1 MQLIY
6 PLKFKTME
14 NELLKKI
21 KNNNFKISVI
31 GLGYVGLPLA
41 VEFAKNGFEV
51 YGIDIDKN
59 KVKNINE
66 GISYINDISN
76 NELLDLVKKNK
87 IKAFEN
93 YNILSE
99 VDIIIITVPTPLSKT
114 KDPDLSYVLNAVNNI
129 KNHLKKGHLIILEST
144 TYPGT
149 TDEVIKP
156 ILEESGLKC
165 GSDFFLA
172 FSPERINPGD
182 KIYKIKNTPKIVGGV
197 DEISGKLAYE
207 VYSKII
213 DSVIIV
219 SSSKVA
225 EMAKLLENTFR
236 AVNIALANE
245 IAIMCNILKIDVW
258 EVVESAGTKPFGFMK
273 FYPGPGIGG
282 HCIPIDPIYLSWKM
296 KTLNYNARL
305 IEVASEINTNM
316 PRYVVQRIADILNEY
331 EMSIKGSKIL
341 ILGVA
346 YKRDVNDIR
355 ESPAIDIISLLSD
368 KGAIVYYF
376 DPYIPKIQI
385 GDLEIESV
393 ELTKEVL
400 KESDLVV
407 LITDHS
413 IFDYEFIYKN
423 ANLIFDTKNAFKNY
437 SEKIYKL

>member
-1 MQLIY
+1 
-6 PLKFKTME
+6 ME

-21 KNNNFKISVI
+21 KNNDFKVSVI

-41 VEFAKNGFEV
+41 VEFAKNNFEV
-51 YGIDIDKN
+51 YGIDIDEN

-66 GISYINDISN
+66 GISYISDIDN
-76 NELLDLVKKNK
+76 NELLDLVRKNK
-87 IKAFEN
+87 IKAFGN
-93 YNILSE
+93 YEVLSE
-99 VDIIIITVPTPLSKT
+99 VDIIIIAVPTPLSKT
-114 KDPDLSYVLNAVNNI
+114 KDPDLSYILNAVNNI
-129 KNHLKKGHLIILEST
+129 KKYLKKGHLIILEST

-165 GSDFFLA
+165 GLDFFLA

-182 KIYKIKNTPKIVGGV
+182 KVYKIKNTPKIVGGV

-213 DSVIIV
+213 DSVIMV

-245 IAIMCNILKIDVW
+245 IAIMCDILKIDVW
-258 EVVESAGTKPFGFMK
+258 EVIESAGTKPFGFMK

-331 EMSIKGSKIL
+331 ERSVKGSRIL

-346 YKRDVNDIR
+346 YKKDVNDIR

-393 ELTKEVL
+393 ELTREIL
-400 KESDLVV
+400 RESDLVV

>member
-1 MQLIY
+1 
-6 PLKFKTME
+6 ME
-14 NELLKKI
+14 KELLKKI
-21 KNNNFKISVI
+21 KNNDFKVSVI

-41 VEFAKNGFEV
+41 VEFAKNNFEV
-51 YGIDIDKN
+51 YGIDIDEN

-66 GISYINDISN
+66 GISYISDIDS
-76 NELLDLVKKNK
+76 NELLDLVRKNK
-87 IKAFEN
+87 IKAFGN
-93 YNILSE
+93 YEVLSE
-99 VDIIIITVPTPLSKT
+99 VDIIIIAVPTPLSKT
-114 KDPDLSYVLNAVNNI
+114 KDPDLSYILNAVNNI
-129 KNHLKKGHLIILEST
+129 KKYLKKGHLIILEST

-165 GSDFFLA
+165 GLDFFLA

-182 KIYKIKNTPKIVGGV
+182 KVYKIKNTPKIVGGV
-197 DEISGKLAYE
+197 DEMSGKLAYE

-213 DSVIIV
+213 DSVIMV

-245 IAIMCNILKIDVW
+245 IAIMCDILKIDVW
-258 EVVESAGTKPFGFMK
+258 EVIESAGTKPFGFMK

-331 EMSIKGSKIL
+331 ERSVKGSRIL

-393 ELTKEVL
+393 ELTREIL
-400 KESDLVV
+400 RESDLVV

>member
-1 MQLIY
+1 
-6 PLKFKTME
+6 ME

-21 KNNNFKISVI
+21 KNNDFKVSVI

-41 VEFAKNGFEV
+41 VEFAKNNFEV
-51 YGIDIDKN
+51 YGIDIDEN

-66 GISYINDISN
+66 GISYISDIDN
-76 NELLDLVKKNK
+76 NELLDLVRKNK
-87 IKAFEN
+87 IKAFGN
-93 YNILSE
+93 YEVLSE
-99 VDIIIITVPTPLSKT
+99 VDIIIIAVPTPLSKT
-114 KDPDLSYVLNAVNNI
+114 KDPDLSYILNAVNNI
-129 KNHLKKGHLIILEST
+129 KKYLKKGHLIILEST

-165 GSDFFLA
+165 GLDFFLA

-182 KIYKIKNTPKIVGGV
+182 KVYKIKNTPKIVGGV

-213 DSVIIV
+213 DSVIMV

-236 AVNIALANE
+236 AVNIALVNE
-245 IAIMCNILKIDVW
+245 IAIMCDILKIDVW
-258 EVVESAGTKPFGFMK
+258 EVIESAGTKPFGFMK

-331 EMSIKGSKIL
+331 ERSVKGSKIL

-346 YKRDVNDIR
+346 YKKDVNDIR

-393 ELTKEVL
+393 ELTREIL
-400 KESDLVV
+400 RESDLVV

>member
-1 MQLIY
+1 
-6 PLKFKTME
+6 
-14 NELLKKI
+14 
-21 KNNNFKISVI
+21 VI

-41 VEFAKNGFEV
+41 VEFAKNNFEV
-51 YGIDIDKN
+51 YGIDIDEN

-66 GISYINDISN
+66 GISYISDIDN
-76 NELLDLVKKNK
+76 NELLDLVRKNK
-87 IKAFEN
+87 IKAFGN
-93 YNILSE
+93 YEVLSE
-99 VDIIIITVPTPLSKT
+99 VDIIIIAVPTPLSKT
-114 KDPDLSYVLNAVNNI
+114 KDPDLSYILNAVNNI
-129 KNHLKKGHLIILEST
+129 KKYLKKGHLIILEST

-165 GSDFFLA
+165 GLDFFLA

-182 KIYKIKNTPKIVGGV
+182 KVYKIKNTPKIVGGV

-213 DSVIIV
+213 DSVIMV

-236 AVNIALANE
+236 AVNIALVNE
-245 IAIMCNILKIDVW
+245 IAIMCDILKIDVW
-258 EVVESAGTKPFGFMK
+258 EVIESAGTKPFGFMK

-331 EMSIKGSKIL
+331 ERSVKGSKIL

-346 YKRDVNDIR
+346 YKKDVNDIR

-393 ELTKEVL
+393 ELTREIL

>member
-1 MQLIY
+1 
-6 PLKFKTME
+6 
-14 NELLKKI
+14 
-21 KNNNFKISVI
+21 VI

-41 VEFAKNGFEV
+41 VEFAKNNFEV
-51 YGIDIDKN
+51 YGIDIDEN

-66 GISYINDISN
+66 GISYISDIDN
-76 NELLDLVKKNK
+76 NELLDLVRKNK
-87 IKAFEN
+87 IKAFGN
-93 YNILSE
+93 YEVLSE
-99 VDIIIITVPTPLSKT
+99 VDIIIIAVPTPLSKT
-114 KDPDLSYVLNAVNNI
+114 KDPDLSYILNAVNNI
-129 KNHLKKGHLIILEST
+129 KKYLKKGHLIILEST

-165 GSDFFLA
+165 GLDFFLA

-182 KIYKIKNTPKIVGGV
+182 KVYKIKNTPKIVGGV

-213 DSVIIV
+213 DSVIMV

-236 AVNIALANE
+236 AVNIALVNE
-245 IAIMCNILKIDVW
+245 IAIMCDILKIDVW
-258 EVVESAGTKPFGFMK
+258 EVIESAGTKPFGFMK

-331 EMSIKGSKIL
+331 ERSVKGSKIL

-346 YKRDVNDIR
+346 YKKDVNDIR

-393 ELTKEVL
+393 ELTREIL
-400 KESDLVV
+400 RESDLVV

>member
-1 MQLIY
+1 
-6 PLKFKTME
+6 ME

-21 KNNNFKISVI
+21 KNNDFKVSVI

-41 VEFAKNGFEV
+41 VEFAKNNFEV
-51 YGIDIDKN
+51 YGIDIDEN

-66 GISYINDISN
+66 GISYISDIDN
-76 NELLDLVKKNK
+76 NELLDLVRKNK
-87 IKAFEN
+87 IKAFGN
-93 YNILSE
+93 YEVLSE
-99 VDIIIITVPTPLSKT
+99 VDIIIIAVPTPLSKT
-114 KDPDLSYVLNAVNNI
+114 KDPDLSYILNAVNNI
-129 KNHLKKGHLIILEST
+129 KKYLKKGHLIILEST

-165 GSDFFLA
+165 GLDFFLA

-182 KIYKIKNTPKIVGGV
+182 KVYKIKNTPKIVGGV

-213 DSVIIV
+213 DSVIVV

-236 AVNIALANE
+236 AVNIALVNE
-245 IAIMCNILKIDVW
+245 IAIMCDILKIDVW
-258 EVVESAGTKPFGFMK
+258 EVIESAGTKPFGFMK

-316 PRYVVQRIADILNEY
+316 PRYVVQGL
-331 EMSIKGSKIL
+331 L
-341 ILGVA
+341 I
-346 YKRDVNDIR
+346 Y
-355 ESPAIDIISLLSD
+355 
-368 KGAIVYYF
+368 
-376 DPYIPKIQI
+376 
-385 GDLEIESV
+385 
-393 ELTKEVL
+393 
-400 KESDLVV
+400 
-407 LITDHS
+407 
-413 IFDYEFIYKN
+413 
-423 ANLIFDTKNAFKNY
+423 
-437 SEKIYKL
+437 

>member
-1 MQLIY
+1 
-6 PLKFKTME
+6 ME

-21 KNNNFKISVI
+21 KNNDFKVSVI

-41 VEFAKNGFEV
+41 VEFAKNNFEV
-51 YGIDIDKN
+51 YGIDIDEN

-66 GISYINDISN
+66 GISYISDIDNS
-76 NELLDLVKKNK
+76 ELLDLVRKNK
-87 IKAFEN
+87 IKAFGN
-93 YNILSE
+93 YEVLRE
-99 VDIIIITVPTPLSKT
+99 VDIIIIAVPTPLSKT
-114 KDPDLSYVLNAVNNI
+114 KDPDLSYILNAVNNI
-129 KNHLKKGHLIILEST
+129 KKYLKKGHLIILEST

-165 GSDFFLA
+165 GLDFFLA

-182 KIYKIKNTPKIVGGV
+182 KVYKIKNTPKIVGGV

-213 DSVIIV
+213 DSVIMV

-245 IAIMCNILKIDVW
+245 IAIMCDILKIDVW
-258 EVVESAGTKPFGFMK
+258 EVIESAGTKPFGFMK

-331 EMSIKGSKIL
+331 ERSVKGSKIL

-346 YKRDVNDIR
+346 YKKDVNDIR

-368 KGAIVYYF
+368 KGAIVYYS

-393 ELTKEVL
+393 ELTREIL
-400 KESDLVV
+400 RESDLVV

>member
-1 MQLIY
+1 
-6 PLKFKTME
+6 ME

-21 KNNNFKISVI
+21 KNNDFKVSVI

-41 VEFAKNGFEV
+41 VEFAKNNFEV
-51 YGIDIDKN
+51 YGIDIDEN

-66 GISYINDISN
+66 GISYISDIDN
-76 NELLDLVKKNK
+76 NELLDLVRKNK
-87 IKAFEN
+87 IKAFGN
-93 YNILSE
+93 YEVLSE
-99 VDIIIITVPTPLSKT
+99 VDIIIIAVPTPLSKT
-114 KDPDLSYVLNAVNNI
+114 KDPDLSYILNAVNNI
-129 KNHLKKGHLIILEST
+129 KKYLKKGHLIILEST

-156 ILEESGLKC
+156 ILEESGLRC
-165 GSDFFLA
+165 GLDFFLA

-182 KIYKIKNTPKIVGGV
+182 KVYKIKNTPKIVGGV

-213 DSVIIV
+213 DSVIMV

-236 AVNIALANE
+236 AVNIALVNE
-245 IAIMCNILKIDVW
+245 IAIMCDILKIDVW
-258 EVVESAGTKPFGFMK
+258 EVIESAGTKPFGFMK

-331 EMSIKGSKIL
+331 ERSVKGSKIL

-346 YKRDVNDIR
+346 YKKDVNDIR

-385 GDLEIESV
+385 GNLEIESV
-393 ELTKEVL
+393 ELTREIL
-400 KESDLVV
+400 RESDLVV

>member
-76 NELLDLVKKNK
+76 NELLNLVKKNK

-129 KNHLKKGHLIILEST
+129 KNHLKKGNLIILEST

-331 EMSIKGSKIL
+331 ERSIKGSKIL

>member
-1 MQLIY
+1 
-6 PLKFKTME
+6 ME
-14 NELLKKI
+14 NELLRKI
-21 KNNNFKISVI
+21 KNNDFKISVI

-66 GISYINDISN
+66 GISYINDITN
-76 NELLDLVKKNK
+76 NELLDLVRKNK

-99 VDIIIITVPTPLSKT
+99 VDIIIIAVPTPLSKT
-114 KDPDLSYVLNAVNNI
+114 KDPDLSYILNAVNNI
-129 KNHLKKGHLIILEST
+129 KNYLKKGHLIILEST

-165 GSDFFLA
+165 GLDFFLA

-182 KIYKIKNTPKIVGGV
+182 KFYKIKNTPKIVGGV

-245 IAIMCNILKIDVW
+245 IAIMCNILNIDVW
-258 EVVESAGTKPFGFMK
+258 EVIESAGTKPFGFMK

-331 EMSIKGSKIL
+331 EKSIKGSRIL

-346 YKRDVNDIR
+346 YKKDVNDIR

-376 DPYIPKIQI
+376 DPYIPRIQI

-393 ELTKEVL
+393 ELTKEIL

-423 ANLIFDTKNAFKNY
+423 SNLIFDTKNAFKNF

>member
-1 MQLIY
+1 
-6 PLKFKTME
+6 ME

-21 KNNNFKISVI
+21 KNNDFKVSVI

-41 VEFAKNGFEV
+41 VEFAKNNFEV
-51 YGIDIDKN
+51 YGIDIDEN
-59 KVKNINE
+59 KVKNIDE
-66 GISYINDISN
+66 GISYISDIDN
-76 NELLDLVKKNK
+76 NELLDLVRKNK
-87 IKAFEN
+87 IKAFGN
-93 YNILSE
+93 YEVLSE
-99 VDIIIITVPTPLSKT
+99 VDIIIIAVPTPLSKT
-114 KDPDLSYVLNAVNNI
+114 KDPDLSYILNAVNNI
-129 KNHLKKGHLIILEST
+129 KKYLKKGHLIILEST

-156 ILEESGLKC
+156 ILEEGGLKC
-165 GSDFFLA
+165 GLDFFLA

-182 KIYKIKNTPKIVGGV
+182 KVYKIKNTPKIVGGV
-197 DEISGKLAYE
+197 DEVSGKLAYE

-236 AVNIALANE
+236 AVNIALVNE
-245 IAIMCNILKIDVW
+245 IAIMCDILKIDVW
-258 EVVESAGTKPFGFMK
+258 EVIESAGTKPFGFMK

-331 EMSIKGSKIL
+331 ERSVKGSRIL

-346 YKRDVNDIR
+346 YKKDVNDIR

-368 KGAIVYYF
+368 KGAIVYYS

-393 ELTKEVL
+393 ELTREIL
-400 KESDLVV
+400 RESDLVV

>member
-1 MQLIY
+1 
-6 PLKFKTME
+6 ME

-21 KNNNFKISVI
+21 KNNDFKVSVI

-41 VEFAKNGFEV
+41 VEFAKNNFEV
-51 YGIDIDKN
+51 YGIDIDEN

-66 GISYINDISN
+66 GISYISDIDN
-76 NELLDLVKKNK
+76 NELLDLVRKNK
-87 IKAFEN
+87 IKAFGN
-93 YNILSE
+93 YEVLSE
-99 VDIIIITVPTPLSKT
+99 VDIIIIAVPTPLSKT
-114 KDPDLSYVLNAVNNI
+114 KDPDLSYILNAVNNI
-129 KNHLKKGHLIILEST
+129 KKYLKKGHLIILEST

-165 GSDFFLA
+165 GLDFFLA

-182 KIYKIKNTPKIVGGV
+182 KVYKIKNTPKIVGGV

-213 DSVIIV
+213 DSVIMV

-236 AVNIALANE
+236 AVNIALVNE
-245 IAIMCNILKIDVW
+245 IAIMCDILKIDVW
-258 EVVESAGTKPFGFMK
+258 EVIESAGTKPFGFMK

-331 EMSIKGSKIL
+331 ERSVKGSKIL

-346 YKRDVNDIR
+346 YKKDVNDIR

-385 GDLEIESV
+385 GELEIESV
-393 ELTKEVL
+393 ELTREIL
-400 KESDLVV
+400 RESDLVV

>member
-1 MQLIY
+1 
-6 PLKFKTME
+6 ME

-21 KNNNFKISVI
+21 KNNDFKVSVI

-41 VEFAKNGFEV
+41 VEFAKSNFEV
-51 YGIDIDKN
+51 YGIDIDEN

-66 GISYINDISN
+66 GISYISDIDN
-76 NELLDLVKKNK
+76 NELLDLVRKNK
-87 IKAFEN
+87 IKAFGN
-93 YNILSE
+93 YEVLSE
-99 VDIIIITVPTPLSKT
+99 VDIIIIAVPTPLSKT
-114 KDPDLSYVLNAVNNI
+114 KDPDLSYILNAVNNI
-129 KNHLKKGHLIILEST
+129 KKYLKKGHLIILEST

-165 GSDFFLA
+165 GLDFFLA

-182 KIYKIKNTPKIVGGV
+182 KVYKIKNTPKIVGGV

-213 DSVIIV
+213 DSVIMV

-236 AVNIALANE
+236 AVNIALVNE
-245 IAIMCNILKIDVW
+245 IAIMCDILKIDVW
-258 EVVESAGTKPFGFMK
+258 EVIESAGTKPFGFMK

-331 EMSIKGSKIL
+331 ERSVKGSRIL

-346 YKRDVNDIR
+346 YKKDVNDIR

-385 GDLEIESV
+385 GELEIESV
-393 ELTKEVL
+393 ELTREIL
-400 KESDLVV
+400 RESDLVV

>member
-1 MQLIY
+1 
-6 PLKFKTME
+6 ME

-21 KNNNFKISVI
+21 KNNDFKVSVI

-41 VEFAKNGFEV
+41 VEFAKNNFEV
-51 YGIDIDKN
+51 YGIDIDEN

-66 GISYINDISN
+66 GISYISDIDN
-76 NELLDLVKKNK
+76 NELLDLVRKNK
-87 IKAFEN
+87 IKAFGN
-93 YNILSE
+93 YEVLSE
-99 VDIIIITVPTPLSKT
+99 VDIVIIAVPTPLSKT
-114 KDPDLSYVLNAVNNI
+114 KDPDLSYILNAVNNI
-129 KNHLKKGHLIILEST
+129 KKYLKKGHLIILEST

-165 GSDFFLA
+165 GLDFFLA

-182 KIYKIKNTPKIVGGV
+182 KVYKIKNTPKIVGGV

-213 DSVIIV
+213 DSVIMV

-236 AVNIALANE
+236 AVNIALVNE
-245 IAIMCNILKIDVW
+245 IAIMCDILKIDVW
-258 EVVESAGTKPFGFMK
+258 EVIESAGTKPFGFMK

-331 EMSIKGSKIL
+331 ERSVKGSRIL

-346 YKRDVNDIR
+346 YKKDVNDIR

-393 ELTKEVL
+393 ELTREIL
-400 KESDLVV
+400 RESDLVV

>member
-1 MQLIY
+1 
-6 PLKFKTME
+6 ME

-21 KNNNFKISVI
+21 KNNDFKVSVI

-41 VEFAKNGFEV
+41 VEFAKNNFEV
-51 YGIDIDKN
+51 YGIDIDEN

-66 GISYINDISN
+66 GISYISDIDN
-76 NELLDLVKKNK
+76 NELLDLVRKNK
-87 IKAFEN
+87 IKAFGN
-93 YNILSE
+93 YEVLSE
-99 VDIIIITVPTPLSKT
+99 VDIIIIAVPTPLSKT
-114 KDPDLSYVLNAVNNI
+114 KDPDLSYILNAVNNI
-129 KNHLKKGHLIILEST
+129 KKYLKKGHLIILEST

-165 GSDFFLA
+165 GLDFFLA

-182 KIYKIKNTPKIVGGV
+182 KVYKIKNTPKIVGGV

-213 DSVIIV
+213 DSVIVV

-236 AVNIALANE
+236 AVNIALVNE
-245 IAIMCNILKIDVW
+245 IAIMCDILKIDVW
-258 EVVESAGTKPFGFMK
+258 EVIESAGTKPFGFMK

-331 EMSIKGSKIL
+331 ERSVKGSRIL

-346 YKRDVNDIR
+346 YKKDVNDIR

-393 ELTKEVL
+393 ELTREIL
-400 KESDLVV
+400 RESDLVV

>member
-1 MQLIY
+1 
-6 PLKFKTME
+6 ME

-21 KNNNFKISVI
+21 KNNDFKVSVI

-41 VEFAKNGFEV
+41 VEFAKNNFEV
-51 YGIDIDKN
+51 YGIDIDEN

-66 GISYINDISN
+66 GISYISDIDN
-76 NELLDLVKKNK
+76 NELLDLVRKNK
-87 IKAFEN
+87 IKAFGN
-93 YNILSE
+93 YEVLSE
-99 VDIIIITVPTPLSKT
+99 VDIIIIAVPTPLSKT
-114 KDPDLSYVLNAVNNI
+114 KDPDLSYILNAVNNI
-129 KNHLKKGHLIILEST
+129 KKYLKKGHLIILEST

-165 GSDFFLA
+165 GLDFFLA

-182 KIYKIKNTPKIVGGV
+182 KVYKIKNTPKIVGGV

-213 DSVIIV
+213 DSVIMV

-236 AVNIALANE
+236 AVNIALVNE
-245 IAIMCNILKIDVW
+245 IAIMCDILKIDVW
-258 EVVESAGTKPFGFMK
+258 EVIESAGTKPFGFMK

-331 EMSIKGSKIL
+331 ERSVKGSRIL

-346 YKRDVNDIR
+346 YKKDVNDIR

-393 ELTKEVL
+393 ELTREIL
-400 KESDLVV
+400 RESDLVV

>member
-1 MQLIY
+1 
-6 PLKFKTME
+6 ME

-21 KNNNFKISVI
+21 KNNDFKVSVI

-41 VEFAKNGFEV
+41 VEFAKNNFEV
-51 YGIDIDKN
+51 YGIDIDEN

-66 GISYINDISN
+66 GISYISDIDN
-76 NELLDLVKKNK
+76 NELLDLVRKNK
-87 IKAFEN
+87 IKAFGN
-93 YNILSE
+93 YEVLSE
-99 VDIIIITVPTPLSKT
+99 VDIIIIAVPTPLSKT
-114 KDPDLSYVLNAVNNI
+114 KDPDLSYILNAVNNI
-129 KNHLKKGHLIILEST
+129 KKYLKKGHLIILEST

-165 GSDFFLA
+165 GLDFFLA

-182 KIYKIKNTPKIVGGV
+182 KVYKIKNTPKIVGGV

-236 AVNIALANE
+236 AVNIALVNE
-245 IAIMCNILKIDVW
+245 IAIMCDILKIDVW
-258 EVVESAGTKPFGFMK
+258 EVIESAGTKPFGFMK

-331 EMSIKGSKIL
+331 ERSVKGSRIL

-346 YKRDVNDIR
+346 YKKDVNDIR

-393 ELTKEVL
+393 ELTREIL
-400 KESDLVV
+400 RESDLVV

>member
-1 MQLIY
+1 
-6 PLKFKTME
+6 ME

-21 KNNNFKISVI
+21 KNNDFKVSVI

-41 VEFAKNGFEV
+41 VEFAKNNFEV
-51 YGIDIDKN
+51 YGIDIDEN

-66 GISYINDISN
+66 GISYISDIDN
-76 NELLDLVKKNK
+76 NELLDLVRKNK
-87 IKAFEN
+87 IKAFGN
-93 YNILSE
+93 YEVLSE
-99 VDIIIITVPTPLSKT
+99 VDIIIIAVPTPLSKT
-114 KDPDLSYVLNAVNNI
+114 KDPDLSYILNAVNNI
-129 KNHLKKGHLIILEST
+129 KKYLKKGHLIILEST

-165 GSDFFLA
+165 GLDFFLA

-182 KIYKIKNTPKIVGGV
+182 KVYKIKNTPKIVGGV

-258 EVVESAGTKPFGFMK
+258 EVIESSGTKPFGFMK

-331 EMSIKGSKIL
+331 ERSVKGSRIL

-346 YKRDVNDIR
+346 YKKDVNDIR

-368 KGAIVYYF
+368 KGAIVYYS

-393 ELTKEVL
+393 ELTREIL
-400 KESDLVV
+400 RESDLVV